1 MQIKGMGHTWV
12 TKDAQTIDR
21 VRTGGL
27 SKIQGL
33 LKTILQFSRTETLRK
48 ILIYTLKLYF

>member
-1 MQIKGMGHTWV
+1 MQLKGMGHTWV

-33 LKTILQFSRTETLRK
+33 LRLSYSFQGLKT
-48 ILIYTLKLYF
+48 